1 MTVTRREVLGLF
13 ALGAIAGRARSAGGA
28 VEEPALP
35 ATGGGP
41 RPEHPMEKMRTRPI
55 PSTGEELPVIGMGT
69 WRTFDVSP
77 GDAGK
82 LGTLRDVVKRLFDAG
97 GRVIDSSPMY
107 GRAEEVVGHVVSPS
121 SRPFLATKVWTS
133 GRDEGIAQM
142 QRSMKLMW
150 PSGSGRPFDLMQIHN
165 LVDWRTHAATLKEW
179 KAAGTIRYWGITH
192 YTTSAFDEMERI
204 VKTEKP
210 DFVQIPYSVGVR
222 DAEQRLLPACAEAK
236 VGVIVERPFEA
247 GSLFRD
253 VAKRPLPAW
262 AAEIDCTSWAQ
273 IFLKF
278 ILSHPAITCPIPATS
293 NPEHMADDVRAGFG
307 PLPDQSFRR
316 RIVAELTGGNR

>member
-1 MTVTRREVLGLF
+1 MTWSRRAVL
-13 ALGAIAGRARSAGGA
+13 RSAAFAALAARGAGA
-28 VEEPALP
+28 V
-35 ATGGGP
+35 
-41 RPEHPMEKMRTRPI
+41 PMEQMRTKPI

-69 WRTFDVSP
+69 WRTFDV
-77 GDAGK
+77 GDDPAQRNA
-82 LGTLRDVVKRLFDAG
+82 LREVLKRLFDAG

-107 GRAEEVVGHVVSPS
+107 GRAEQVVGELLPPSP
-121 SRPFLATKVWTS
+121 RPFLATKVWTS
-133 GRDEGIAQM
+133 GREEGIAQM
-142 QRSMKLMW
+142 QRSMKLM
-150 PSGSGRPFDLMQIHN
+150 GAQGRPFDLMQIHN
-165 LVDWRTHAATLKEW
+165 LVDWRTHAATLKQW
-179 KAAGTIRYWGITH
+179 KEAGTIRYWGITH

-204 VKTEKP
+204 VKSDRP

-222 DAEQRLLPACAEAK
+222 DAEERLLPACAEAK

-253 VAKRPLPAW
+253 VAKRPLPSW
-262 AAEIDCTSWAQ
+262 AKEIDCTSWAQ

-307 PLPDQSFRR
+307 RLPDQAFRR